1 MTCFVQIRHITNV
14 GNIFTLV
21 VSSICIVL
29 WIAVAIVYKVDDLK
43 PEEHW
48 DLLSFTCARRHA
60 LNEGTANLHTLC
72 YQMRYAWWGAL
83 ALGLLEI
90 GAVATLVLGWY
101 SLRGARKGKYAR
113 MEEDGAYK
121 DSGAR
126 KESFQLSG
134 GKAAGPGANVPF
146 PVKVSKGREYWD
158 VEDILKSRILPA
170 GTTQYLIRWK
180 NLGEDSDSW
189 EPEGAL
195 TPEWIQYFKQ
205 QRGGGNEYWEV
216 ETILDSRT
224 SRYGV
229 PEYLIRW
236 KGYSAANDSW
246 ESEENLSL
254 ELLREFRGGSV
265 GEA

>member
-29 WIAVAIVYKVDDLK
+29 WIVVAIVYKVDDLK

-90 GAVATLVLGWY
+90 GAVATLILGWY

-134 GKAAGPGANVPF
+134 SKAAGPGANVPF

-180 NLGEDSDSW
+180 NLGEENDSW

-224 SRYGV
+224 SRYGT

-254 ELLREFRGGSV
+254 ELLKEFRGESV